1 MTTQITTKAISNKR
15 LFDIK
20 QECERI
26 HSCLIEFRDKN
37 LPGQQFKRGS
47 KTLVLLKI
55 KDEIQLLFDDGYTV
69 QQIAEAISNG
79 GFSILPK
86 TITQILNDKPKTEL
100 STKIK
105 TRTKSKPSKTRS
117 GVNADTKRETS
128 SYPAPDLNSKTTTGY
143 EDVE

>member
-1 MTTQITTKAISNKR
+1 MAIQSNTSKLSNKR

-26 HSCLIEFRDKN
+26 HSCLTEFRDKN
-37 LPGQQFKRGS
+37 LPGHQFKWGS
-47 KTLVLLKI
+47 KTIVLLKI
-55 KDEIQLLFDDGYTV
+55 KDEIQTLFDDGYTV

-86 TITQILNDKPKTEL
+86 TITQILNDKPKTQMMAKVK
-100 STKIK
+100 TKK
-105 TRTKSKPSKTRS
+105 KSKVSIKQS
-117 GVNADTKRETS
+117 DINAGTTGDTNS
-128 SYPAPDLNSKTTTGY
+128 HPAPEPTNKSTGGY

>member
-1 MTTQITTKAISNKR
+1 MTTQYNTSKLPSKR

-26 HSCLIEFRDKN
+26 HGCLTEFRDKN
-37 LPGQQFKRGS
+37 LPGHQFEWGS

-55 KDEIQLLFDDGYTV
+55 KDEIQSLFDDGYTV
-69 QQIAEAISNG
+69 QQIAAAISNG

-105 TRTKSKPSKTRS
+105 TKTKSKTSKTRS
-117 GVNADTKRETS
+117 GVNANTKRETS

>member
-1 MTTQITTKAISNKR
+1 MTTQITTKETSNKR
-15 LFDIK
+15 LFDVK

-26 HSCLIEFRDKN
+26 HSCLTEFRDKN
-37 LPGQQFKRGS
+37 LPGHQFEWGS

-55 KDEIQLLFDDGYTV
+55 KDEIQSLFDDGYTV
-69 QQIAEAISNG
+69 QQIAAAISNG

-117 GVNADTKRETS
+117 GVNADTKREAS
-128 SYPAPDLNSKTTTGY
+128 SYPAPDLNRKPTTGY

>member
-1 MTTQITTKAISNKR
+1 MSTQLNAIKISNRR

-26 HSCLIEFRDKN
+26 HGCLTEFRDKN
-37 LPGQQFKRGS
+37 LPGHQFEWGS

-55 KDEIQLLFDDGYTV
+55 KDEIQSLFDDGYTV
-69 QQIAEAISNG
+69 QQIAAAISNG

-117 GVNADTKRETS
+117 GVKAETKRETN
-128 SYPAPDLNSKTTTGY
+128 SYPAPDLTRKPTTGY

>member
-1 MTTQITTKAISNKR
+1 MTTQSNTNKNSDRR

-26 HSCLIEFRDKN
+26 QSCLTEFRDKN
-37 LPGQQFKRGS
+37 LPGQQFKWVS
-47 KTLVLLKI
+47 KTIVLLKI

-69 QQIAEAISNG
+69 QQIAKAISNG

-86 TITQILNDKPKTEL
+86 TITQILNDKPKTQMMDKVK
-100 STKIK
+100 TKK
-105 TRTKSKPSKTRS
+105 KSKPPIKQSDIGAFTTREMNS
-117 GVNADTKRETS
+117 H
-128 SYPAPDLNSKTTTGY
+128 PAPEPTNKSTGGY